1 MDKQEVYQV
10 LLVMDQQKKIIE
22 LLVKILE
29 EKKQLFEK
37 QDLIRQVE
45 QMGDEMDL
53 LFL

>member
-45 QMGDEMDL
+45 QMEDEMDL